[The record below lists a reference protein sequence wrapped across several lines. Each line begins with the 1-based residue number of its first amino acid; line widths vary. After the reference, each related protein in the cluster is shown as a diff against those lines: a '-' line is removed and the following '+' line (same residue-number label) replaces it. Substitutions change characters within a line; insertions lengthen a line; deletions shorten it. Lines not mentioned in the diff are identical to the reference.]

1 MIGRF
6 INSRAKE
13 KLKVAPSVD
22 QTQRPRTAGDPD
34 PPDHDRTRSGSAS
47 TGGTGNGELLARRDE
62 TFEGVCQVSCASTS
76 REVADM
82 GDDLN
87 PRLRRSRRSLTS
99 GSSA

>member
-22 QTQRPRTAGDPD
+22 QSQRPRTAGDPD

-47 TGGTGNGELLARRDE
+47 TAGVGLATASYLPAGMKHSRGYVRFHVHPPRGRSPTWE
-62 TFEGVCQVSCASTS
+62 TTSIRGCAGPA
-76 REVADM
+76 EV
-82 GDDLN
+82 
-87 PRLRRSRRSLTS
+87 
-99 GSSA
+99 